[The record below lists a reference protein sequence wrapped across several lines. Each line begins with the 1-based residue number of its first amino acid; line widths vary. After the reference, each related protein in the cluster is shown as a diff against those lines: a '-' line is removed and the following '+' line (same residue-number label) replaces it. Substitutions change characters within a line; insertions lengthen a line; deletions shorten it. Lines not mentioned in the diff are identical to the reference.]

1 MRPLKKRIP
10 DKKLG
15 TRGGNMQRLVLAL
28 AVLFLL
34 LPAYTFSQS
43 TSASVSGTVQ
53 DSTGALIPGVSITA
67 ANTETGV
74 VTTVLTNESGAY
86 NLASLLPGI
95 YNITAELSGFQK
107 RSYTKVTLGN
117 AERVR
122 LNFTLSV
129 GTVDTAVEVTVA
141 ADTLLAT
148 TSSSIGEIL
157 SQQRVDALPT
167 IANNVMDFYRTVPG
181 VFVDD
186 NGVRAS
192 FAGQSGF
199 GTSNIQRDGV
209 DASGGARWTANA
221 LTATTMNPDLI
232 GEVRVVVAPVDA
244 EMGRGNAQIQFLT
257 RSGTNQYRGAVTW
270 AARNTK
276 LDANTWNNNRQLD
289 PITGA
294 WSPTPADWYN
304 VHNFVGSYGG
314 PIKRN
319 KTFFFTL
326 WDQSIVNGRTIQN
339 PLVLTPCARNGVF
352 RYYDN
357 WNNGNF
363 RQITQATTATPT
375 IAVVSGTGS
384 PVAPATNPNGTP
396 HNGILRYAS
405 VFGQL
410 ANVPT
415 RADCSDAIVQGS
427 PWDTNRKAMDPTGFV
442 KKYMDL
448 MPMPNNYEAIGSD
461 GLNTAGHRWMRREQD
476 GTETIFSLDDDGITR
491 ADNLSRKQIN
501 GKIDHNFNPKHK
513 VSGSYTYEYSFGT
526 ANFEAWPDGARGSRF
541 RRPQILSLNFTS
553 TLSPSVVNE
562 VRGGLRRTGGNSYPG
577 IYDPKNGDIARGLF
591 PNLNGYPVY
600 IGPGVAAGGL
610 VLSGNAI
617 SAGGT
622 SQYNDVTNAITYAD
636 SLSWTKGVHALKFG
650 GDMRRS
656 YSRGYD
662 AGIGVTSTPRANG
675 GDAPNATIP
684 VAAIGTNIP
693 GLAGTNSTGNNQRMR
708 NLLTLLSGSLAS
720 VTQYVYMQNPLKLD
734 AYEDYKTFPQRVR
747 ETHRNELSL
756 FLKDDWKVRP
766 TLTLNLGLRWD
777 WFGSI
782 YDGYGMMPL
791 PTKGPEAIFGLSG
804 RSWDGFFSPGIRG
817 ELTSFEYVGKN
828 SPNPNKSYFPN
839 DWNNF
844 GPAVGF
850 AWQVPWFGAGKTTVR
865 GGYQMTFNALPS
877 FNSLTQTQ
885 VAPGSTLQAQ
895 YTGDSVTPY
904 LDMTRLQ
911 SLVPVPQI
919 VKPMEAVPVTD
930 RTQTIYVPQPGLV
943 NPYAQNVTLSVTH
956 SLGSMATVDVR
967 YVGTLGRKWWNV
979 ALQIN
984 QPNFV
989 TNGLKE
995 AFDAVRRGEE
1005 SALLNDIFKG
1015 INIAGNGYGP
1025 VGSVFNNVQQTAG
1038 LHMRN
1043 STQFR
1048 SNLANGNYSALATT
1062 LNNLNYVS
1070 ANNPGLPTIPGGVNG
1085 AVLRINGYPENFIR
1099 TNPQF
1104 TSAMMVASVNSNNYH
1119 SLQTQFTL
1127 RPFHGI
1133 NTQTTYTWSRNLG
1146 VYGEV
1151 GRNYTDPRDRH
1162 SDYAVL
1168 PDSRSHDLRTTGTF
1182 TLPFG
1187 PSKLFFGNSTG
1198 AVARILEQWSFSWIT
1213 NMTTGAPVSI
1223 AAQSMLYANG
1233 TALRV
1238 GDFEPTSGKLEYVTD
1253 GNSIASYFGNGRYI
1267 QVPDPQCDLVTNTD
1281 TLRSNCTLSALAD
1294 AKTRAVV
1301 LRNPLPGE
1309 RGMSMNTAEAP
1320 GRWRFDANL
1329 SKAIKVSET
1338 KSVQLRFDARNVLN
1352 HPEPLNPVLDINT
1365 ANFGQISSK
1374 NTQHREFQG
1383 QLKFLF

>member
-1 MRPLKKRIP
+1 MRRV
-10 DKKLG
+10 
-15 TRGGNMQRLVLAL
+15 VLAL
-28 AVLFLL
+28 ALLSFLL
-34 LPAYTFSQS
+34 PTHALSQS

-53 DSTGALIPGVSITA
+53 DATGALIPGVSITA
-67 ANTETGV
+67 TNVGTGV
-74 VTTVLTNESGAY
+74 VTTVLSNESGAY
-86 NLASLLPGI
+86 NLASLPPGV
-95 YNITAELSGFQK
+95 YNLTAELSGFQK
-107 RSYTKVTLGN
+107 RTYTNVQLGN
-117 AERVR
+117 AEKVR
-122 LNFTLSV
+122 QNFTLNV

-148 TSSSIGEIL
+148 TSSSVGEIL
-157 SQQRVDALPT
+157 SQQRVEALPT

-289 PITGA
+289 AVTGA

-304 VHNFVGSYGG
+304 VHNIVGSFGG
-314 PIKRN
+314 PIRKN
-319 KTFFFTL
+319 KTFFFAL
-326 WDQSIVNGRTIQN
+326 WDQSMANGRTMQN

-363 RQITQATTATPT
+363 REITQTTTATPT
-375 IAVVSGTGS
+375 IAVVNGIGN
-384 PVAPATNPNGTP
+384 PVAPSVNPNGSA
-396 HNGILRYAS
+396 HNGVLRYAS
-405 VFGQL
+405 VFGPL
-410 ANVPT
+410 SNVPS
-415 RADCSDAIVQGS
+415 RPDCSDAVVQGS
-427 PWDTNRKAMDPTGFV
+427 PWDTYRRGMDSTGFI
-442 KKYMDL
+442 KKYLDL
-448 MPMPNNYEAIGSD
+448 MPLPNNYEIGD
-461 GLNTAGHRWMRREQD
+461 GLNTAGHRWLRREQD
-476 GTETIFSLDDDGITR
+476 GTETIFSLDDDGISR

-501 GKIDHNFNPKHK
+501 GKLDHHFNQNHK
-513 VSGSYTYEYSFGT
+513 ISGSYTYEYSFGT
-526 ANFEAWPDGARGSRF
+526 ANFEAWPTGARGSRF

-553 TLSPSVVNE
+553 TLSPTLVNE
-562 VRGGLRRTGGNSYPG
+562 LRGGFRRTGGNSYPG
-577 IYDPKNGDIARGLF
+577 IFDPENGAIAQALF
-591 PNLNGYPVY
+591 PNFNGYPVY
-600 IGPGVAAGGL
+600 IGPGAGAVAP
-610 VLSGNAI
+610 SGNAI
-617 SAGGT
+617 SSGGT
-622 SQYNDVTNAITYAD
+622 SQYNDVTNAVTYAD
-636 SLSWTKGVHALKFG
+636 SLSWTKGVHAFKFG
-650 GDMRRS
+650 GDIRRS

-662 AGIGVTSTPRANG
+662 AGIGVTSAPRANG

-708 NLLTLLSGSLAS
+708 NLLTLLSGSMAS
-720 VTQYVYMQNPLKLD
+720 VTQYFYMQDPLKLT
-734 AYEDYKTFPQRVR
+734 AYEDFKTFPQRVR

-756 FLKDDWKVRP
+756 FFKDDYKLRP
-766 TLTLNLGLRWD
+766 SLTLNLGLRWD

-791 PTKGPEAIFGLSG
+791 PTQGPEAIFGLSG
-804 RSWDGFFSPGIRG
+804 RSWDGFFTPGIRG
-817 ELTSFEYVGKN
+817 ELTGFEYVGKN

-865 GGYQMTFNALPS
+865 GGYQMTYNSLPS

-885 VAPGSTLQAQ
+885 VTPGSTLQAQ
-895 YTGDSVTPY
+895 YTGDSVNPY
-904 LDMTRLQ
+904 LDLTRLQ

-943 NPYAQNVTLSVTH
+943 NPYAQNVTLAVTR
-956 SLGSMATVDVR
+956 SLGSNATIDVR

-984 QPNFV
+984 QANFV
-989 TNGLKE
+989 TNGLQE

-1015 INIAGNGYGP
+1015 INIAGNGFGP
-1025 VGSVFNNVQQTAG
+1025 VGTVFNGVQQTAG
-1038 LHMRN
+1038 LHMRQ

-1062 LNNLNYVS
+1062 LNNLNYVT
-1070 ANNPGLPTIPGGVNG
+1070 ANNPALPTIPGGVNG

-1104 TSAMMVASVNSNNYH
+1104 NSAMMVASVNSNNYH
-1119 SLQTQFTL
+1119 SMQTQFTL
-1127 RPFHGI
+1127 RPVRGI
-1133 NTQTTYTWSRNLG
+1133 STQTTYTWSKNLG

-1168 PDSRSHDLRTTGTF
+1168 PDSRNHDLRTTGTF
-1182 TLPFG
+1182 TLPIG
-1187 PSKLFFGNSTG
+1187 PNRLLFGNSSGTL
-1198 AVARILEQWSFSWIT
+1198 ARILEQWSFSWIT
-1213 NMTTGAPVSI
+1213 NMTTGSPVSI

-1238 GDFEPTSGKLEYVTD
+1238 GDFEPTAGKVEYFQQ
-1253 GNSIASYFGNGRYI
+1253 GNSIANYFGVGRYTP
-1267 QVPDPQCDLVTNTD
+1267 VRDPQCDLVTTLQ
-1281 TLRSNCTLSALAD
+1281 TLRDNCTLNALAD
-1294 AKTRAVV
+1294 AKTGQVV

-1309 RGMSMNTAEAP
+1309 RGMSLNTAEAP

-1329 SKAIKVSET
+1329 AKSIKMSET
-1338 KSVQLRFDARNVLN
+1338 KTLQLRFDARNVLN
-1352 HPEPLNPVLDINT
+1352 HAEPTNPVLDINS

-1383 QLKFLF
+1383 QLKLLF

>member
-1 MRPLKKRIP
+1 
-10 DKKLG
+10 
-15 TRGGNMQRLVLAL
+15 MQRSVFASAL
-28 AVLFLL
+28 LSLL
-34 LPAYTFSQS
+34 LSIYSFGQS

-53 DSTGALIPGVSITA
+53 DASGALIPGVSITA
-67 ANTETGV
+67 TNTETGV
-74 VTTVLTNESGAY
+74 VTTVVSNESGAY
-86 NLASLLPGI
+86 NLASLLPGV
-95 YNITAELSGFQK
+95 YNVSAELPGFQRK
-107 RSYTKVTLGN
+107 AYSNVQLGN

-129 GTVDTAVEVTVA
+129 GTIDTAVDVTVA

-148 TSSSIGEIL
+148 TSSSVGEIL
-157 SQQRVDALPT
+157 SQQRVEALPT

-257 RSGTNQYRGAVTW
+257 RSGTNQFRGTATW

-276 LDANTWNNNRQLD
+276 LDSNTWNNNRQLN
-289 PITGA
+289 PVTGA
-294 WSPTPADWYN
+294 WSPTPSDWYN
-304 VHNFVGSYGG
+304 VHNFVASLGG
-314 PIKRN
+314 PIKKN
-319 KTFFFTL
+319 KTFFFAL
-326 WDQSIVNGRTIQN
+326 WDQSLVNGRTIQN
-339 PLVLTPCARNGVF
+339 PLVLTPCARNGIF

-363 RQITQATTATPT
+363 RQIEQRTTATPT
-375 IAVVSGTGS
+375 IAVVDGIGN
-384 PVAPATNPNGTP
+384 PAAPATNPTGTA

-405 VFGQL
+405 VFGPL
-410 ANVPT
+410 ANNPT
-415 RADCSDAIVQGS
+415 RGDCSDAVVQGN
-427 PWDTNRKAMDPTGFV
+427 PWDTYRRTTDPTGFM
-442 KKYMDL
+442 KKYLDL
-448 MPMPNNYEAIGSD
+448 MPLPNNYEIGD
-461 GLNTAGHRWMRREQD
+461 GLNTAGYRWMRREKD

-491 ADNLSRKQIN
+491 PDNLSRKQIN
-501 GKIDHNFNPKHK
+501 SRIDHQFNQRHK
-513 VSGSYTYEYSFGT
+513 ISGSYTYEYSFGT
-526 ANFEAWPDGARGSRF
+526 ANFEAWPTGARGTRY

-553 TLSPSVVNE
+553 TLSPSLVNE
-562 VRGGLRRTGGNSYPG
+562 LRGGFRRTGGNSYPG
-577 IYDPKNGDIARGLF
+577 ITDPAYGSIAQTLF
-591 PNLNGYPVY
+591 PNIKGYPVY
-600 IGPGVAAGGL
+600 IGPGAGGL
-610 VLSGNAI
+610 VPSGNAI

-622 SQYNDVTNAITYAD
+622 SQYNDVTNAITLAD

-650 GDMRRS
+650 TDIRRS

-662 AGIGVTSTPRANG
+662 ASIAVTSIPRANG
-675 GDAPNATIP
+675 GDAPNATIS
-684 VAAIGTNIP
+684 VAAISGTNIP

-708 NLLTLLSGSLAS
+708 NLLSLLAGSMAS
-720 VTQYVYMQNPLKLD
+720 VSQFVYMQNPLKLD
-734 AYEDYKTFPQRVR
+734 AFEDYKTYPQRVR

-756 FLKDDWKVRP
+756 FIKDDWKIRP
-766 TLTLNLGLRWD
+766 SLTLNVGLRWD

-804 RSWDGFFSPGIRG
+804 RGWNDWFKPGIRG
-817 ELTSFEYVGKN
+817 ELTAFEYVGKN
-828 SPNPNKSYFPN
+828 SPNPGKSYFPN

-865 GGYQMTFNALPS
+865 GGYQMTFNGLPS

-885 VAPGSTLQAQ
+885 VTPGSTLSAQ
-895 YTGDSVTPY
+895 YTGDSVNPY
-904 LDMTRLQ
+904 LDLTRLQ

-919 VKPMEAVPVTD
+919 VKPMEPVPVTD
-930 RTQTIYVPQPGLV
+930 RTQTIYVPQPNLV
-943 NPYAQNVTLSVTH
+943 NPYAENLTLSVTH
-956 SLGSMATVDVR
+956 SLGSKATIDVR

-984 QPNFV
+984 QANFV
-989 TNGLKE
+989 TNGLKD
-995 AFDAVRRGEE
+995 AFDAVRRGDE
-1005 SALLNDIFKG
+1005 SPLLNDIFKG
-1015 INIAGNGYGP
+1015 VNIAGAGFGP
-1025 VGSVFNNVQQTAG
+1025 VGSVFNGQLQTAG
-1038 LHMRN
+1038 MHMRA

-1062 LNNLNYVS
+1062 LNNLNYTTTD
-1070 ANNPGLPTIPGGVNG
+1070 NPGLPTIPGGVNG
-1085 AVLRINGYPENFIR
+1085 AVLRLNGYPENFIR

-1119 SLQTQFTL
+1119 SMQTQFTL
-1127 RPFHGI
+1127 RPARGI
-1133 NTQTTYTWSRNLG
+1133 SSQTTYTWSKNLG

-1162 SDYAVL
+1162 SDYAIL

-1182 TLPFG
+1182 TLPIG
-1187 PSKLFFGNSTG
+1187 PNRLLFGNSSGTI
-1198 AVARILEQWSFSWIT
+1198 ARILEQWSFSWIT
-1213 NMTTGAPVSI
+1213 NMTTGSPISI

-1238 GDFEPTSGKLEYVTD
+1238 GDFEPTSGKIEYLTQ
-1253 GNSIASYFGNGRYI
+1253 GNSIGSYFGNGRYT
-1267 QVPDPQCDLVTNTD
+1267 QVRDPQCDAVTTLQ
-1281 TLRSNCTLSALAD
+1281 TLRDNCTLSAIAD
-1294 AKTRAVV
+1294 AKTNQVV

-1309 RGMSMNTAEAP
+1309 RGISLNTAESP

-1329 SKAIKVSET
+1329 AKSIKVSET
-1338 KSVQLRFDARNVLN
+1338 KTVQLRLDARNVLN
-1352 HPEPLNPVLDINT
+1352 HPEPMNPILDINV
-1365 ANFGQISSK
+1365 ANFGQISGK
-1374 NTQHREFQG
+1374 NLQHREFQG